1 MYIIYDDMCRFY
13 IIFSHFL
20 FSAGQA
26 RNLLSKWGQME
37 QESKQVKEY
46 KPSGVGSKPTVTP
59 LRPTS
64 RVEVVNTEEYQEPQP
79 EGGEFENNP
88 VQRTD
93 VVKESDP

>member
-1 MYIIYDDMCRFY
+1 MSCRLVALAAPEHHLLSSF
-13 IIFSHFL
+13 I
-20 FSAGQA
+20 GQA

-64 RVEVVNTEEYQEPQP
+64 RVEVVNTEEYVEPQP
-79 EGGEFENNP
+79 EGGEFENTP

-93 VVKESDP
+93 VVKESDS